1 MTVPTRLAVVDMG
14 SNTLKFS
21 VTEILDNGEDRVIHA
36 HAETVRLGA
45 GVAQTGR
52 IEPDRIE
59 RALSALREYQT
70 VGTEY
75 GAKAFIGVAT
85 AALRMAANGEDLLDR
100 IRGTTAWD
108 VRVISGADE
117 ASLAFNGLVSSLPPT
132 QESLLVDIG
141 GGSTELISVANREL
155 VASESL
161 ELGSGTSADQ
171 CFTLDPPGLNAVL
184 RAVESAGNVLGN
196 SVVLPIVQ
204 APALVLS
211 GGNGQF
217 LQSLSRWEMVGVTFS
232 PDGFAQLLPTL
243 AALDSMLV
251 ATYLDIAPERAR
263 MLPAGAAI
271 AMAVIDLARPQSLA
285 AAPSGIRGG
294 LVAEW
299 IAAHP

>member
-1 MTVPTRLAVVDMG
+1 MPRRLAVVDMG

-21 VTEILDNGEDRVIHA
+21 VTELADAGDELVIHA

-52 IEPDRIE
+52 IEPERMA
-59 RALSALREYQT
+59 RALTALRDYERVASAL
-70 VGTEY
+70 
-75 GAKAFIGVAT
+75 GAEAFIGVAT
-85 AALRMAANGEDLLDR
+85 AALRMASNGDDLLDQ
-100 IRGTTAWD
+100 IHNTTSWI

-117 ASLAFNGLVSSLPPT
+117 ATLAFAGLVSSLPPD

-141 GGSTELISVANREL
+141 GGSTELISVSNRKL
-155 VASESL
+155 NASESVQ
-161 ELGSGTSADQ
+161 LGSGTLADR
-171 CFTLDPPGLNAVL
+171 CFTADPPGLEAVL
-184 RAVESAGNVLGN
+184 QAVVSARTVLVD
-196 SVVLPIVQ
+196 SAVLPIVT

-217 LQSLSRWEMVGVTFS
+217 LESLSHWEAVDVTFS
-232 PDGFAQLLPTL
+232 PAGFPELLPTL

-251 ATYLDIAPERAR
+251 ATWLGIAPERAR

-271 AMAVIDLARPQSLA
+271 AMAVIDLARPQTIA

-299 IAAHP
+299 IATHP